1 MLLAIDSSTR
11 YAGVALLNGDGQPA
25 QLLQW
30 LSRRNHSVEL
40 LPAIETVLQ
49 REHVTVQDITSIAI
63 ALGPGSFSA
72 LRVGL
77 SIAKGLAWARGLPL
91 VTATT
96 LEIEAFAYRTGG
108 MPVCAVL
115 DAGSGQLAWALFE
128 DSHGQLHQ
136 TGGES
141 IATPEELLDTLDSPA
156 LLCGEAL
163 EKYGEAL
170 SNAASKGVRLALPYL
185 PGQRVSALAYL
196 GNVRLQAG
204 LIQDPSTV
212 QPLYLRRPTITEPRQ
227 QPSAATGGAGTQQ

>member
-11 YAGVALLNGDGQPA
+11 YAGVALLNDDGQLA

-49 REHVTVQDITSIAI
+49 REHITVHDLTGIAI

-77 SIAKGLAWARGLPL
+77 SIAKGLAWTRGLPL

-96 LEIEAFAYRTGG
+96 LETEAFAYRTGG
-108 MPVCAVL
+108 MPVCSMM
-115 DAGSGQLAWALFE
+115 DAGRGQLAWALFE
-128 DSHGQLHQ
+128 DRLGQLHQ
-136 TGGES
+136 TGVES
-141 IATPEELLDTLDSPA
+141 IATPEELLDTLDSPI

-170 SNAASKGVRLALPYL
+170 SNAASRGVRLALPYL

-196 GNVRLQAG
+196 GNLRLQAG
-204 LIQDPSTV
+204 QVHDPSTV
-212 QPLYLRRPTITEPRQ
+212 QPLYLRRPTIVEPK
-227 QPSAATGGAGTQQ
+227 AAALGGNQ